1 MSFQVNFS
9 GNIVDEVELRF
20 TPKGTP
26 VCRFTVAVNHRERN
40 ANGDWVDGESHFIR
54 CTTWE
59 RLAENVAGTLEKGK
73 RVMVSGGMRA
83 RTYETRQGEKR
94 TVVEVT
100 APDVGPSLM
109 WQTAELHGNRRKAD
123 EDDDLADD

>member
-1 MSFQVNFS
+1 MSFQVNFA
-9 GNIVDEVELRF
+9 GNVVDDPELRF
-20 TPKGTP
+20 TPKGAP
-26 VCRFTVAVNHRERN
+26 VCRFTVAVNHRERS
-40 ANGDWVDGESHFIR
+40 ADGDWVDGESHFIR

-59 RLAENVAGTLEKGK
+59 RLAENAAETLGKGK

-100 APDVGPSLM
+100 ATDVGPSLM
-109 WQTAELHGNRRKAD
+109 WQTAELHGNRRKTD
-123 EDDDLADD
+123 EDDG

>member
-1 MSFQVNFS
+1 MSFQVNFA
-9 GNIVDEVELRF
+9 GNIVDDPELRF

-26 VCRFTVAVNHRERN
+26 VCRFTVAVNHRERS
-40 ANGDWVDGESHFIR
+40 AGGDWVDGESHFIR

-59 RLAENVAGTLEKGK
+59 RLAENVAETFEKGK
-73 RVMVSGGMRA
+73 RIMVSGGMRA

-100 APDVGPSLM
+100 ATDAGPSLM
-109 WQTAELHGNRRKAD
+109 WQTAELHGNRRKTD
-123 EDDDLADD
+123 EDDS